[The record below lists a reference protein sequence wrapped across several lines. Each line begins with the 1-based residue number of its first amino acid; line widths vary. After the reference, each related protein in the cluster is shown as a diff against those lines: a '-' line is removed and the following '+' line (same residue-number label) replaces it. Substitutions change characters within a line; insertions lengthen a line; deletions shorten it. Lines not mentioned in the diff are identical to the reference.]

1 MIRIET
7 ERLILRPFSDGD
19 LSALSMLLSDEEVTA
34 FLPMSPLK
42 DMEDARSYLRYI
54 ETWIRNGGLYYVIC
68 LKDSDLAVGCI
79 HVSGDDSHDLGYC
92 VRKEFWHN
100 GFCTESCR
108 AVVDLLRRIGLPHIT
123 ATHDVNNPRSGR
135 VMQAIGMRYCY
146 SYEELW
152 QPKNFPVIFRMYQLN
167 LDGQMT
173 GCIVSIGIAIRCI
186 SSSPPYSP
194 LVDCSTWNTRE
205 TNREG
210 SPLSCFFVIDRRY
223 LPNFTSRTFT
233 SAGETPG
240 IREAWPIVV
249 GRMRVSFC
257 RASIVSDCIE

>member
-19 LSALSMLLSDEEVTA
+19 LSALFVLLSDEEVTA
-34 FLPMSPLK
+34 FLPMFPLK
-42 DMEDARSYLRYI
+42 DMAEARSYLRYI
-54 ETWIRNGGLYYVIC
+54 ETWIRNGGLYYAIC

-92 VRKEFWHN
+92 IRKEFWHN

-108 AVVDLLRRIGLPHIT
+108 AVVDLLRRMGLPYIT

-152 QPKNFPVIFRMYQLN
+152 QPKNFPVIFRLYQLN
-167 LDGQMT
+167 LDGQMDRVYREYWDRYPMHFVET
-173 GCIVSIGIAIRCI
+173 FCPPPTLLWWIVPRGTRERRTAKVCLSRGFFCGRIGLISRISQARHSRRRAKPRGYAKLGR
-186 SSSPPYSP
+186 SSSGG
-194 LVDCSTWNTRE
+194 C
-205 TNREG
+205 
-210 SPLSCFFVIDRRY
+210 
-223 LPNFTSRTFT
+223 
-233 SAGETPG
+233 A
-240 IREAWPIVV
+240 
-249 GRMRVSFC
+249 
-257 RASIVSDCIE
+257 

>member
-54 ETWIRNGGLYYVIC
+54 DVIC

-135 VMQAIGMRYCY
+135 AMQAIGMRYCY

-186 SSSPPYSP
+186 SSSPPP
-194 LVDCSTWNTRE
+194 TLLWWIVPRGTRE
-205 TNREG
+205 RRTAKVR
-210 SPLSCFFVIDRRY
+210 LS
-223 LPNFTSRTFT
+223 
-233 SAGETPG
+233 
-240 IREAWPIVV
+240 
-249 GRMRVSFC
+249 RVFL
-257 RASIVSDCIE
+257 

>member
-34 FLPMSPLK
+34 FLPMFPLK
-42 DMEDARSYLRYI
+42 DMAEARSYLRYI
-54 ETWIRNGGLYYVIC
+54 ETWIRNGGLYYAIC

-92 VRKEFWHN
+92 IRKEFWHN

-108 AVVDLLRRIGLPHIT
+108 AVVDLLRRMGLPYIT

-135 VMQAIGMRYCY
+135 VMQTIGMRYCY

-186 SSSPPYSP
+186 SPTPPLLSFGVLFHVEHERGEPRRFASLVFFCGRIGVISRILQAGHSRRRAKPRGYAKLGRSSSGG
-194 LVDCSTWNTRE
+194 C
-205 TNREG
+205 
-210 SPLSCFFVIDRRY
+210 
-223 LPNFTSRTFT
+223 
-233 SAGETPG
+233 A
-240 IREAWPIVV
+240 
-249 GRMRVSFC
+249 
-257 RASIVSDCIE
+257 

>member
-1 MIRIET
+1 
-7 ERLILRPFSDGD
+7 
-19 LSALSMLLSDEEVTA
+19 MLLSDEEVTA
-34 FLPMSPLK
+34 FLPMFPLK
-42 DMEDARSYLRYI
+42 DMAEARSYLRYI
-54 ETWIRNGGLYYVIC
+54 ETWIRNGGLYYAIC
-68 LKDSDLAVGCI
+68 LKDRDLAVGCI

-108 AVVDLLRRIGLPHIT
+108 AVVDLLRRMGLPYIT

-152 QPKNFPVIFRMYQLN
+152 QPKNFPVIFRLYQLN

-186 SSSPPYSP
+186 SSTPPTLLWWIVP
-194 LVDCSTWNTRE
+194 RGTRE
-205 TNREG
+205 RRTAKVR
-210 SPLSCFFVIDRRY
+210 LSRVFFVVESALSPEFYKQDIHVGGRNPGDTRSLADRRRADAREF
-223 LPNFTSRTFT
+223 LPCLD
-233 SAGETPG
+233 
-240 IREAWPIVV
+240 RERLHRMIVEI
-249 GRMRVSFC
+249 GRDGDIFEPM
-257 RASIVSDCIE
+257 

>member
-1 MIRIET
+1 
-7 ERLILRPFSDGD
+7 
-19 LSALSMLLSDEEVTA
+19 MLLSDEEVTA
-34 FLPMSPLK
+34 FLPMFPLK
-42 DMEDARSYLRYI
+42 DMAEARSYLRYI
-54 ETWIRNGGLYYVIC
+54 ETWIRNGGLYYAIY
-68 LKDSDLAVGCI
+68 LKYSDLAVGCI

-92 VRKEFWHN
+92 IRKEFWHN
-100 GFCTESCR
+100 GFCTGSCR
-108 AVVDLLRRIGLPHIT
+108 AVVDLLRRMGLPYIT

-135 VMQAIGMRYCY
+135 VTQAIGMRYCY

-167 LDGQMT
+167 LDGQT

-186 SSSPPYSP
+186 SSRHPSPTLLWWIVPRG
-194 LVDCSTWNTRE
+194 TRKRR
-205 TNREG
+205 TAKVRLFRVFLWPN
-210 SPLSCFFVIDRRY
+210 RRY

-240 IREAWPIVV
+240 IREAWPSVV